1 LLFIYSR
8 VVANADAHDVCV
20 TLRYHAGQVGG
31 STGGRADSS
40 TPSWSDTMA
49 AKKKGGKKKA
59 AKKGARKATK
69 RKATKKKA
77 TRKRR

>member
-1 LLFIYSR
+1 MTRMKFASLATTRACS
-8 VVANADAHDVCV
+8 DAS
-20 TLRYHAGQVGG
+20 QVGG
-31 STGGRADSS
+31 STGELADSS

-49 AKKKGGKKKA
+49 AKKKGGRKKA
-59 AKKGARKATK
+59 AKKGGRKKTAR

>member
-1 LLFIYSR
+1 MLTRMMFAS
-8 VVANADAHDVCV
+8 HFV
-20 TLRYHAGQVGG
+20 TTRASLAASQVGG